1 MVSLK
6 MAEQPPQ
13 PRLGGSSLASCVTVS
28 TLLMVSMSNISR
40 DAFGTT
46 LTDFQST
53 FVLSKAKNPNRI
65 CTKRRFL
72 RLMPNFDPESNQ
84 EPDAQFLALFHFSS
98 SFFICT
104 NYKPLA
110 AQIRTKKAIYTKL
123 P

>member
-1 MVSLK
+1 MVSRK

-53 FVLSKAKNPNRI
+53 FVLSKAK
-65 CTKRRFL
+65 K
-72 RLMPNFDPESNQ
+72 
-84 EPDAQFLALFHFSS
+84 
-98 SFFICT
+98 
-104 NYKPLA
+104 
-110 AQIRTKKAIYTKL
+110 
-123 P
+123 